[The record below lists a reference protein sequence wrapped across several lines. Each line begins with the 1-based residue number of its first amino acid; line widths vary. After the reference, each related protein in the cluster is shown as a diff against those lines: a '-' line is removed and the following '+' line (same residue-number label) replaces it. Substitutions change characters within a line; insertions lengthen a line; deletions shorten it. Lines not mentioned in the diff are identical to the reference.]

1 MTGEVLN
8 ISPIIV
14 WTVALGQLLTFALT
28 IWNLMASGSRAN
40 SKRLDDHSKQIDDQG
55 LRLQSLEQ
63 TQKTMPTKDDMHGIS
78 LGLEGMKG
86 EMKAMR
92 AEMEGSREIM
102 VRLEAIVGRHDNH
115 LLKG

>member
-40 SKRLDDHSKQIDDQG
+40 SKRLDDHAKHLDDQG

-63 TQKTMPTKDDMHGIS
+63 AHKSMPTKDDMHSIS

-92 AEMEGSREIM
+92 AEMEGSRGIM
-102 VRLEAIVGRHDNH
+102 SRVEAMVGRHDNF